1 MIALEAKERKYD
13 KASHKARIK
22 KIAEKWPE
30 LRSVMKEMLP
40 PSQKI
45 EDTMKA
51 LGMPLR
57 LTELGVAP
65 HDIPTLVKCTKD
77 IRDKY
82 VGTRLLWDIGELDD
96 ILQKVSENYFDI

>member
-1 MIALEAKERKYD
+1 
-13 KASHKARIK
+13 
-22 KIAEKWPE
+22 
-30 LRSVMKEMLP
+30 
-40 PSQKI
+40 
-45 EDTMKA
+45 
-51 LGMPLR
+51 MPLR